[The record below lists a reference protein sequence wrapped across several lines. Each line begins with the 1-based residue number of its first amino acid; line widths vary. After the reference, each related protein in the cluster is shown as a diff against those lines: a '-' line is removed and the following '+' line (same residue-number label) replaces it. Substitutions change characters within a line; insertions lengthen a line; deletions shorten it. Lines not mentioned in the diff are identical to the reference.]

1 MGILLRNLADLDQSL
16 PYMIAILP
24 SPHTY
29 GRLPRL
35 EAPILP
41 AAAAQLPVATAP
53 PQSGSTSKAASPV
66 HRSPE
71 IPKHDAASNA
81 AEHIKASEKSKD
93 ANAIASAGEK
103 QNHDPLLKPGKKK
116 SKWNL
121 VKVDEEDGAGT
132 ETQKSVV
139 VTKRSSILTQRMRST
154 INDSRSTVD
163 DLSFDDAQLFAL
175 GDLEEPDGPG
185 AISQVTR
192 ILSLRKSPLL
202 KDFPG
207 TDLRALAHSS
217 VLKKLEPGQDLIRVG
232 TISPALYTIVNGTLG
247 VLIAGDKIEVA
258 VISSGGMVGEM
269 SMLTGEPAGATCR
282 AKEGGCSVLEI
293 TKDTM
298 MKMVQE
304 RATLRVHLDSFVSNR
319 LSANAQMLEKASEQK
334 ARKQEEQMQKDD
346 GANFFEEHPWA
357 SLYRNSHLEAR
368 PGVLPASF
376 FELQIA
382 YGFFLSPERA
392 KRALILNRFASSKPG
407 NHLHQPHVSAHSK
420 SSSNS
425 HKDGAMVPGHY
436 DDDVLVQ
443 AAHELHKT
451 CRQAAREQLQEYVEP
466 EHSVN
471 KCLEFLS
478 GRIVE
483 DFGGPTIHNL
493 LWRVNLINEQVQ

>member
-35 EAPILP
+35 QAPILP
-41 AAAAQLPVATAP
+41 AAAAPLPVATAT
-53 PQSGSTSKAASPV
+53 PQIVSTSKKASPV
-66 HRSPE
+66 HRSPD

-81 AEHIKASEKSKD
+81 AEHIKTGEESKD

-103 QNHDPLLKPGKKK
+103 QNHDSSLNPGKKK
-116 SKWNL
+116 SKWSL

-139 VTKRSSILTQRMRST
+139 TKRSSILTQRIRST
-154 INDSRSTVD
+154 INESRSAVD
-163 DLSFDDAQLFAL
+163 DLSFDDAQLLSL
-175 GDLEEPDGPG
+175 GDFEAPDGPG

-192 ILSLRKSPLL
+192 LLSLRKSPLL
-202 KDFPG
+202 KDIPG

-217 VLKKLEPGQDLIRVG
+217 VLKKLESGQDLIRVG

-247 VLIAGDKIEVA
+247 VLIAGDTIEVA

-293 TKDTM
+293 TKETM

-304 RATLRVHLDSFVSNR
+304 RATLRAHLDAFVSNR
-319 LSANAQMLEKASEQK
+319 LAANAQMLEKASEQK

-357 SLYRNSHLEAR
+357 SLYRNSHLEPR
-368 PGVLPASF
+368 PSVLPASF

-382 YGFFLSPERA
+382 YGFFLSPQRA
-392 KRALILNRFASSKPG
+392 KRALILNRFAASKPG
-407 NHLHQPHVSAHSK
+407 KHLNQPRASAHSK
-420 SSSNS
+420 SSANS
-425 HKDGAMVPGHY
+425 HEDGAMVPGPY
-436 DDDVLVQ
+436 DDDVLEK
-443 AAHELHKT
+443 AAQELHKT
-451 CRQAAREQLQEYVEP
+451 CLGSKFCVQEYVEP

-478 GRIVE
+478 GRMVE

-493 LWRVNLINEQVQ
+493 LWRFNLINEQVQ